1 MKKIVSV
8 IIALSVTVTALAVI
22 IDKLYKKSP
31 VGNVR
36 SYGQFQVLRSL
47 KKSVSSFAH
56 SSCKTL
62 LLTIGRWLN
71 G

>member
-22 IDKLYKKSP
+22 IDKLYKKALSGMS
-31 VGNVR
+31 VATD
-36 SYGQFQVLRSL
+36 QFQVLRSL